1 MVDEEKVVEPSA
13 DAFRHYGRGGKGSV
27 AGSKEILFVCKPKA
41 RISFAVPKKELLAYE
56 QL

>member
-1 MVDEEKVVEPSA
+1 MVEEEK
-13 DAFRHYGRGGKGSV
+13 

>member
-1 MVDEEKVVEPSA
+1 MVEEEKAVWQVVKKS
-13 DAFRHYGRGGKGSV
+13 F
-27 AGSKEILFVCKPKA
+27 FVCKPKA